1 MSLTETCTTISRATG
16 TTMLRGPPAGVQVRH
31 AASGPAPLRARWTPA
46 RRPCPAAAA
55 PRPSPGRRKEALP
68 MARRFARAVR
78 AAEVVGAVAAVT
90 ILAILF
96 LPRFADGGDAALPAV
111 DSAGF
116 FVALR
121 EGLFAARGLHV
132 TFIPAVS
139 SETVINAQALD
150 EPRDRVDIS
159 CGNYVS
165 YIQAQE
171 NYDQGKRP
179 SSASDAM
186 VAADLDV
193 FAEGSVMEPGA
204 QGLYVMPGSR
214 ITTLAG
220 LEGKTIG
227 VNAPGNILY
236 LLAASVLADHG
247 LSVSRVRFAYYPLP
261 DMAAMLRAG
270 KISAAVLPEPFA
282 SQAEQSMGV
291 TPLADLDQGATAA
304 FPVQGC
310 AVTRQWAALHP
321 ATLAAFRA
329 AFEQGQEIADTSRS
343 AVEQAMEAL
352 PGPLGITRM
361 TAAVM
366 ALDSYPV
373 GPVDVTRIQ
382 RVANVMRQF
391 LGFPAFSVRS
401 MTGG

>member
-1 MSLTETCTTISRATG
+1 
-16 TTMLRGPPAGVQVRH
+16 
-31 AASGPAPLRARWTPA
+31 
-46 RRPCPAAAA
+46 
-55 PRPSPGRRKEALP
+55 
-68 MARRFARAVR
+68 MARRFTRSVR
-78 AAEVVGAVAAVT
+78 AAEVVGAVVAV
-90 ILAILF
+90 LVLGILF
-96 LPRFADGGDAALPAV
+96 LPRQARGGAAQGIEQPDLNVAVVPAV

-116 FVALR
+116 FVALHQ
-121 EGLFAARGLHV
+121 GLFAAHGLHV
-132 TFIPAVS
+132 RFIPAVS

-150 EPRDRVDIS
+150 EPGDRIDLS

-179 SSASDAM
+179 SSTGDAM
-186 VAADLDV
+186 VAADLDI

-204 QGLYVMPGSR
+204 QGLYVMPDSPIR
-214 ITTLAG
+214 TLDG

-236 LLAASVLADHG
+236 LLAASALADHG
-247 LSVSRVRFAYYPLP
+247 LSVPGVRFVYYPLP
-261 DMAAMLRAG
+261 EMAAMLQAG
-270 KISAAVLPEPFA
+270 KIAAAVLPEPFA
-282 SQAEQSMGV
+282 SQAELSMGV
-291 TPLADLDQGATAA
+291 TLLADLDQGATAA

-321 ATLAAFRA
+321 VTLAAFRA
-329 AFEQGQEIADTSRS
+329 AFEQGQEIADTNRA

-352 PGPLGITRM
+352 PAPLGVSRV

-373 GPVDVTRIQ
+373 GPVDAVRVQ
-382 RVANVMRQF
+382 RVADVMRQF
-391 LGFPAFSVRS
+391 LGFPVFSVSS
-401 MTGG
+401 MLSDSPDLPVDEPGQA

>member
-1 MSLTETCTTISRATG
+1 
-16 TTMLRGPPAGVQVRH
+16 
-31 AASGPAPLRARWTPA
+31 
-46 RRPCPAAAA
+46 
-55 PRPSPGRRKEALP
+55 
-68 MARRFARAVR
+68 MARRFNRAVR
-78 AAEVVGAVAAVT
+78 AVEVLGAAAAVA
-90 ILAILF
+90 ILVVLF
-96 LPRFADGGDAALPAV
+96 LTRATGAGEAAQPAIEQPDLNV
-111 DSAGF
+111 AVVPAADSAGF
-116 FVALR
+116 FVALH

-150 EPRDRVDIS
+150 EPSDRIDIS

-179 SSASDAM
+179 SSTADSM
-186 VAADLDV
+186 VAADLDI

-204 QGLYVMPGSR
+204 QGLYVMPNSPIR
-214 ITTLAG
+214 TLAG
-220 LEGKTIG
+220 LQGKTIG

-236 LLAASVLADHG
+236 LLAASVMSDHG
-247 LSVSRVRFAYYPLP
+247 LSVSEAHFAYYPLP
-261 DMAAMLRAG
+261 EMAAMLKEG
-270 KISAAVLPEPFA
+270 KIAAAVLPEPFA

-291 TPLADLDQGATAA
+291 TVLADLDQGATSA

-329 AFEQGQEIADTSRS
+329 AFEQGQGIADTDRA

-352 PGPLGITRM
+352 PKPLGLSRE

-373 GPVDVTRIQ
+373 GPVDPVRIQ
-382 RVANVMRQF
+382 RVADVMREF
-391 LGFPAFSVRS
+391 LGFPVFDVRS
-401 MTGG
+401 MIGD

>member
-1 MSLTETCTTISRATG
+1 MVRSFTRGVRATEI
-16 TTMLRGPPAGVQVRH
+16 LVA
-31 AASGPAPLRARWTPA
+31 L
-46 RRPCPAAAA
+46 AAA
-55 PRPSPGRRKEALP
+55 
-68 MARRFARAVR
+68 
-78 AAEVVGAVAAVT
+78 VV
-90 ILAILF
+90 LAIVF
-96 LPRFADGGDAALPAV
+96 LPRFAAGSDAAPPVIEQQDLNVAVVPAV

-116 FVALR
+116 FVALH

-139 SETVINAQALD
+139 SETVINAQALA
-150 EPRDRVDIS
+150 EPQDQIDIS

-179 SSASDAM
+179 SSVSDPM
-186 VAADLDV
+186 VAADLDI

-214 ITTLAG
+214 IRTLAG
-220 LEGKTIG
+220 LQGRIIG

-236 LLAASVLADHG
+236 LLVASVLADHG
-247 LSVSRVRFAYYPLP
+247 LSVSGVRFAYYPLP
-261 DMAAMLRAG
+261 EMAAMLRAG
-270 KISAAVLPEPFA
+270 KITAAVLPEPFA

-291 TPLADLDQGATAA
+291 TLLADLDQGATVA

-329 AFEQGQEIADTSRS
+329 AFEQGQEIADQSRA
-343 AVEQAMEAL
+343 AVQQAMEAL
-352 PGPLGITRM
+352 PAPLGVSKL
-361 TAAVM
+361 TAAMM

-373 GPVDVTRIQ
+373 GPVDAIRLQ
-382 RVANVMRQF
+382 RVADVMRQF
-391 LGFPAFSVRS
+391 LGFPVFDVRS
-401 MTGG
+401 MISGRS